1 MARTKAHRKYQLTI
15 NNPLNY
21 GFSHEVLK
29 STLQAFSNCIY
40 WCMCDEIGAEKTP
53 HTHLYVAFSNAVEF
67 STIHQRFYGA
77 HIEPAKGTHRE
88 NRDYIRKEGKWLNS
102 EKHETNLPETFEES
116 GELPEETKKESQSA
130 EIYNMIVNGADNAEI
145 IQAYPTW
152 MKNIKSLDQARQTV
166 LEKKYRSEFRK
177 LTVNYLWGK
186 TGVGKTRSV
195 LEQFG
200 YENVYRVT
208 NYSHPF
214 DSYNGEPVI
223 LFEEFR
229 SDLPLKDMLKYLDGY
244 PLMLPCRYSDKVAC
258 FNTVYIVSNIS
269 LEAQYP
275 NVQREE
281 PESWKAFLRRI
292 NGISFEMISDDT
304 PVPFEEVQH
313 V

>member
-1 MARTKAHRKYQLTI
+1 
-15 NNPLNY
+15 
-21 GFSHEVLK
+21 
-29 STLQAFSNCIY
+29 
-40 WCMCDEIGAEKTP
+40 MCDEIGAEKTP

-77 HIEPAKGTHRE
+77 HIEPAKGSHRE

>member
-77 HIEPAKGTHRE
+77 HIEPAKGSHRE

-258 FNTVYIVSNIS
+258 FNTVYIVSNIP

>member
-77 HIEPAKGTHRE
+77 HIEPAKGSHRE

-214 DSYNGEPVI
+214 DSYIGESVV

-229 SDLPLKDMLKYLDGY
+229 SDMPLKDMLKYLDGY
-244 PLMLPCRYSDKVAC
+244 PVMLPCRYSDKVAC
-258 FNTVYIVSNIS
+258 YNTVYIVSNIP

-292 NGISFEMISDDT
+292 NGFVLEMISDNT

>member
-21 GFSHEVLK
+21 GFSHDVLK
-29 STLQAFSNCIY
+29 SSLATFSGCVY

-77 HIEPAKGTHRE
+77 HIEPAKGSHRE

-102 EKHETNLPETFEES
+102 EKHETNLPDTFEES
-116 GELPEETKKESQSA
+116 GELPVETKKESQSA
-130 EIYNMIVNGADNAEI
+130 EIYKMIVNGADNAEI

-152 MKNIKSLDQARQTV
+152 MKNIKSLDQTRQTV

-195 LEQFG
+195 LERYG

-214 DSYNGEPVI
+214 DSYNGESVI

-229 SDLPLKDMLKYLDGY
+229 SDIPLKDMLKYLDGY

-258 FNTVYIVSNIS
+258 FTTAYIVSNIS

-292 NGISFEMISDDT
+292 NGIRFEMLSDDT